1 MKTRKPVFNRYK
13 AVRML
18 IILVFQFRKDY
29 PFKQND
35 TNLFTKIESIRTSLN
50 CQELLINDVVF
61 FSSAFQELGVVMLA
75 YFFPD

>member
-1 MKTRKPVFNRYK
+1 MKKRKPVFNHYK

-18 IILVFQFRKDY
+18 IIIVFQFSKYY

-35 TNLFTKIESIRTSLN
+35 TNFSTKIESIRTSLN

-75 YFFPD
+75 YFFS

>member
-1 MKTRKPVFNRYK
+1 MKKRKPVFNHYK

-18 IILVFQFRKDY
+18 IIIVFQFSKDY

-61 FSSAFQELGVVMLA
+61 SKAFQEFSVIMLVD
-75 YFFPD
+75 FFPD